1 MKITPKQYAISLYES
16 TKDSNDIE
24 MDKRINNFVNI
35 LKKNNDLF
43 LSNKIIDYYYKYQ
56 REQRNIS
63 KVEITSNEKL
73 DSETINSII
82 KKFNN
87 QVALE
92 ETIDK
97 SLLGGI
103 IIKIDDNTLIDGSI
117 KRKLENLRKKLQT
130 KV

>member
-16 TKDSNDIE
+16 TKDSSDIE

-87 QVALE
+87 QIALE
-92 ETIDK
+92 EKIDK

-103 IIKIDDNTLIDGSI
+103 IIKIDNNTLIDGSI

>member
-16 TKDSNDIE
+16 TKDSSDIE
-24 MDKRINNFVNI
+24 VGKRINNFVNI